1 MGTVAGIGY
10 RCPGPAASTCRCW
23 SWGERDRIF
32 SVPEIQRTARAYR
45 TTAEI
50 VPGMGHD
57 MMIEPGWEAVA
68 DRVSEFATRK

>member
-1 MGTVAGIGY
+1 MGALAGIGCAP
-10 RCPGPAASTCRCW
+10 CPGPW
-23 SWGERDRIF
+23 
-32 SVPEIQRTARAYR
+32 RAYR
-45 TTAEI
+45 TMGEI

>member
-1 MGTVAGIGY
+1 MG
-10 RCPGPAASTCRCW
+10 
-23 SWGERDRIF
+23 
-32 SVPEIQRTARAYR
+32 
-45 TTAEI
+45 EI

>member
-1 MGTVAGIGY
+1 MLVLG
-10 RCPGPAASTCRCW
+10 
-23 SWGERDRIF
+23 GERDRIF